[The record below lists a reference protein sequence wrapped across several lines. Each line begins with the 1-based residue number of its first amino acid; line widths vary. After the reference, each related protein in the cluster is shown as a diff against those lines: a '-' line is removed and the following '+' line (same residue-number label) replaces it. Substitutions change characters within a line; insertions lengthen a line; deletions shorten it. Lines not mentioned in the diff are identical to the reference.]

1 MLPSFTRVSLGEL
14 PMYENGKLGF
24 KFVLPFVLGLLLFQ
38 ITPFAISFALSF
50 TEYDIISSP
59 YYIGVENYEMMY
71 HDPLF
76 WKSMG
81 ITLLFVLLAV
91 PARLV
96 FALFIAHVL
105 NFKLRGINFF
115 RTAFYLPSVL
125 GGSVA
130 VAVLWRILFSQNGL
144 VNSVLEFVGVGGIL
158 WLGSEQY
165 SLWTIVFLHLWQ
177 FGSAMV
183 VFLAA
188 LQSVPASLYEAALID
203 GANRFQ
209 AFLRITIPIIT
220 PVIFFNLIMQTINA
234 FQEFN
239 GPYLI
244 TNGGPLRSTYL
255 FSMFIY
261 DQSFRLM
268 NFGYGSALSWVL
280 FAIIAVVTGAVFWS
294 SKYWVFY
301 SGEKKS

>member
-1 MLPSFTRVSLGEL
+1 MFILP
-14 PMYENGKLGF
+14 YI
-24 KFVLPFVLGLLLFQ
+24 LGLVLFQ
-38 ITPFAISFALSF
+38 IFPFAMSFCLSF
-50 TEYDIISSP
+50 TEYDIVRP
-59 YYIGVENYEMMY
+59 PLYIGTENYVEMY
-71 HDPLF
+71 HDSLF

-105 NFKLRGINFF
+105 NFKLKGINCF

-130 VAVLWRILFSQNGL
+130 VAVLWRILFSRNGL
-144 VNSVLEFVGVGGIL
+144 VNGVLDFVGIGGVP
-158 WLGSEQY
+158 WFGDEDY
-165 SLWTIVFLHLWQ
+165 ALWTIVFLHLWQ

-188 LQSVPASLYEAALID
+188 LQSVPASLYEAAIID
-203 GANRFQ
+203 GAGRFQ
-209 AFLRITIPIIT
+209 AFCKITIPIIS
-220 PVIFFNLIMQTINA
+220 PVVFFNLIMQIMYA

-244 TNGGPLRSTYL
+244 TQGGPLKSTYL
-255 FSMFIY
+255 FSMLIY
-261 DQSFRLM
+261 DHSFRMM
-268 NFGYGSALSWVL
+268 NLGYGSALSWVL
-280 FAIIAVVTGAVFWS
+280 FGVMVVISAILFWT
-294 SKYWVFY
+294 SKYWIFY
-301 SGEKKS
+301 SGEKRS